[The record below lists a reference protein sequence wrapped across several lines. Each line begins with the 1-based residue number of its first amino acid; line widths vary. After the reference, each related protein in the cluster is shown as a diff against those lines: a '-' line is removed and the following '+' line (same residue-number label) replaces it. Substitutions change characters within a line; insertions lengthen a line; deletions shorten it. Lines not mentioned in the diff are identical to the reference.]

1 MSGNPTHYAG
11 DLPRVLLDEAKE
23 MIASDGI
30 EGLTLRSLA
39 KRVGDSHAAPGHH
52 FGSRAGLL
60 SRLAVEG
67 SNCCVH
73 ACSTSNTKRRPRRE
87 TPVAHLE
94 AAGRA
99 YTRFSADEP
108 ALFAVMFQFAQ
119 HDRSDPGLA
128 AAGLGAL
135 QVLIDSV
142 DELGRT
148 QGLDDRARQTLVIE
162 AWSLVYGLA
171 SLWHS
176 HPLPARLPGHDAGRP
191 RRPGARR
198 LRGDGRAPA
207 GPAATMTTPSLPW
220 HRRSPASHL

>member
-39 KRVGDSHAAPGHH
+39 KRVGVSHAAPGHH

-67 SNCCVH
+67 FELLRARMLDEQH
-73 ACSTSNTKRRPRRE
+73 Q
-87 TPVAHLE
+87 TPPTAGDPGAHLE

-99 YTRFSADEP
+99 YIRFSADEP

-119 HDRSDPGLA
+119 HDWSDPGLA

-162 AWSLVYGLA
+162 AWSLVHGLA

-176 HPLPARLPGHDAGRP
+176 HPLPAAYPDTTLDDLV
-191 RRPGARR
+191 ARV
-198 LRGDGRAPA
+198 
-207 GPAATMTTPSLPW
+207 PAAFVATVARLQDQQRP
-220 HRRSPASHL
+220 